1 MRIVFGILVALLSTE
16 INLIAAEAGMPQL
29 NPEYWASQAFWL
41 VLVFTSLYLLISKI
55 FIPKIKNSLD
65 DRDNKIKQDLD
76 EASKIKVTAEEKE
89 KEYLKT
95 MEDAKKEILK
105 TILERKNKLNQDI
118 QNKKQVFEKEIDLEI
133 EKVEKEIQDLKKTS
147 ISDINKISEQI
158 TLNIIEKISGDK
170 LNESSIKAA
179 VTEVAKVKI
188 HKYL

>member
-1 MRIVFGILVALLSTE
+1 MRIIFGILVALLSTE

-89 KEYLKT
+89 KEYL
-95 MEDAKKEILK
+95 LS
-105 TILERKNKLNQDI
+105 L
-118 QNKKQVFEKEIDLEI
+118 
-133 EKVEKEIQDLKKTS
+133 
-147 ISDINKISEQI
+147 
-158 TLNIIEKISGDK
+158 
-170 LNESSIKAA
+170 
-179 VTEVAKVKI
+179 I
-188 HKYL
+188 HI

>member
-1 MRIVFGILVALLSTE
+1 M
-16 INLIAAEAGMPQL
+16 
-29 NPEYWASQAFWL
+29 
-41 VLVFTSLYLLISKI
+41 YLLISKI

-105 TILERKNKLNQDI
+105 TILERKNKLNLDI

-158 TLNIIEKISGDK
+158 TLNVIEKISGDK

-179 VTEVAKVKI
+179 VAEVAKVKI

>member
-1 MRIVFGILVALLSTE
+1 MRIIFGILVALLSTE

>member
-1 MRIVFGILVALLSTE
+1 MRIIFGILVALLSTE

-105 TILERKNKLNQDI
+105 TILERKNKLNLDI

-147 ISDINKISEQI
+147 ISDINKIS
-158 TLNIIEKISGDK
+158 
-170 LNESSIKAA
+170 
-179 VTEVAKVKI
+179 
-188 HKYL
+188 